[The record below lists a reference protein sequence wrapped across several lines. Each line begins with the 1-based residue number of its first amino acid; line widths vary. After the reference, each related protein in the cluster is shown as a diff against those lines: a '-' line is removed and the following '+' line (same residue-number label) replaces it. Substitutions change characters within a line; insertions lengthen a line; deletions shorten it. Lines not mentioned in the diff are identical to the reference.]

1 MMSITLVLI
10 IIKIIN
16 LALNIILGIKKL
28 FGGRG

>member
-10 IIKIIN
+10 VIKIIN

>member
-10 IIKIIN
+10 VIKIIN
-16 LALNIILGIKKL
+16 LALNITLGIKKL